1 MQTPMNA
8 LDATEAVL
16 RDEGGPLHY
25 REITERIL
33 KRRLWVTGGA
43 TPDATVN
50 AALGLDIQERGNG
63 SRFERVSHGTYALR
77 NVRRKNTDPSVD
89 KVASRAKI
97 QPTGQGKAREKLGVQ
112 ELREVARQIVKD
124 SPEGIR
130 YGQLLTQI
138 LDRHPATPPKTV
150 QSAVWNLDAHFPDE
164 IHKPSRGLFKAGAD
178 TPEPVVKAD
187 KATSTPRPPDRHK
200 EEAFYEPFADWLKN
214 DIGDATDAIPLGGA
228 GLRSKWGTPDV
239 IGVYKP
245 QPSDRIKFPHEI
257 ISAEI
262 KVEPQ
267 APVVAFGQA
276 VAYRLFSTKTYIV
289 MPRTITTEDLDRLE
303 ALCMLFGVGL
313 ILFTLDPEQP
323 DFAIRMRAQRFSPD
337 MYFVNEFADGLHR
350 LNKDMFNRLFQ

>member
-1 MQTPMNA
+1 MNT

-25 REITERIL
+25 REITGRIL
-33 KRRLWVTGGA
+33 KRRLWSSEGK
-43 TPDATVN
+43 TPEATVN
-50 AALGLDIQERGNG
+50 TSLAMDIQERGSE
-63 SRFERVSHGTYALR
+63 SRFERVSPGTFALR
-77 NVRRKNTDPSVD
+77 NVRRKGPAPAVAKAAPKARSPSE
-89 KVASRAKI
+89 
-97 QPTGQGKAREKLGVQ
+97 GQGRSRDKLGVQ
-112 ELREVARQIVKD
+112 EIREVARQIVKD
-124 SPEGIR
+124 APEGIR

-138 LDRHPATPPKTV
+138 LDRHPATPRNTV
-150 QSAVWNLDAHFPDE
+150 QGTVWNLDVHFPDE
-164 IHKPSRGLFKAGAD
+164 IHKPSRGLFKAGQD
-178 TPEPVVKAD
+178 SSPELMVKAD
-187 KATSTPRPPDRHK
+187 KPTTSPRPPDRHK

-214 DIGDATDAIPLGGA
+214 DIGDATDAIPLGGS

-289 MPRTITTEDLDRLE
+289 MPRTISTEDLDRLE

-313 ILFTLDPEQP
+313 ILFTLDPQQP
-323 DFAIRMRAQRFSPD
+323 DFAIRMRAQRFTPD
-337 MYFVNEFADGLHR
+337 MFFVNEFADGLHR

>member
-1 MQTPMNA
+1 MNA
-8 LDATEAVL
+8 LDAAKTVL

-33 KRRLWVTGGA
+33 KRRLWTTEGK
-43 TPDATVN
+43 TPEATVN
-50 AALGLDIQERGNG
+50 TALAMDIQERGG
-63 SRFERVSHGTYALR
+63 ESRVERVAPGTFALR
-77 NVRRKNTDPSVD
+77 NIRQKSPGAAAGNATPKAARP
-89 KVASRAKI
+89 AE
-97 QPTGQGKAREKLGVQ
+97 GQGKARDKLGVQ
-112 ELREVARQIVKD
+112 EIREVARQIVKD
-124 SPEGIR
+124 APEGIR

-138 LDRHPATPPKTV
+138 LDRHPATPRNTV
-150 QSAVWNLDAHFPDE
+150 QGSVWNLDVHFPGE
-164 IHKPSRGLFKAGAD
+164 IHKPSRGLFKFGAD
-178 TPEPVVKAD
+178 SAPEPVRAEKP
-187 KATSTPRPPDRHK
+187 TSTARPTDRPK

-214 DIGDATDAIPLGGA
+214 DIGDATDAIPLGGS

-313 ILFTLDPEQP
+313 VLFTLDPQQP
-323 DFAIRMRAQRFSPD
+323 DFSIRMRAQRYSPD

-350 LNKDMFNRLFQ
+350 LNRDTFNRLFQ